1 MLVSL
6 LAYGFH
12 PFSRPETTS
21 DRQRGPGKMSDT
33 MIFVV
38 GLFVTLLFAGGIIF
52 SILEF
57 RRMGDEAAPK
67 RL

>member
-1 MLVSL
+1 
-6 LAYGFH
+6 
-12 PFSRPETTS
+12 
-21 DRQRGPGKMSDT
+21 MSDT